1 MKFSQA
7 TEEYIN
13 ELLKGAEALYLQYI
27 EEERKRK
34 EDLKNTICFSIAPKL
49 RDSDSEESPKEP
61 EKSPEEI
68 LKEKEEQKKHD
79 HQINRDLLEYERE
92 NDWTFCGRIQ
102 YLVCKL
108 LQQKTKGTEEVDK
121 FEDLVLA
128 PSFGEMLLDF
138 IHKKGL
144 ENKEVYHAARVD
156 RKLFSKIISNHFY
169 KPSKQTA
176 ISFCLALQLDIE
188 ETYDLLATAGYLL
201 SRSCK
206 SDVIVEYFIR
216 TRNYNLDDLNEV
228 LYRIGEHPFI

>member
-1 MKFSQA
+1 MKYSQA

-13 ELLKGAEALYLQYI
+13 KLQGAAEALYFQYI
-27 EEERKRK
+27 EEDKK
-34 EDLKNTICFSIAPKL
+34 EHQETMYFSIAPKP
-49 RDSDSEESPKEP
+49 SHSSEEPSTKQPQKQ
-61 EKSPEEI
+61 KDDLEENTH
-68 LKEKEEQKKHD
+68 KR
-79 HQINRDLLEYERE
+79 NRSLLEYERE

-108 LQQKTKGTEEVDK
+108 LRKKTKTAEEVDE
-121 FEDLVLA
+121 FEDIVLA
-128 PSFGEMLLDF
+128 PGFGEMLLDF

-144 ENKEVYHAARVD
+144 ENIDVYHAARVD

-169 KPSKQTA
+169 KPSKPTA
-176 ISFCLALQLDIE
+176 LSLCLALKLDIE
-188 ETYDLLATAGYLL
+188 ETNDLLATAGYLL

-216 TRNYNLDDLNEV
+216 THNYNLDDLNEV